1 MDDTISGI
9 FSFLFI
15 YHCTKIFSQVRAGTK
30 YWPDRP
36 ELHAGRIKC
45 LQNFYFTRRTGN
57 LTRKYYIGIREHA
70 GTDLIVSPGRPDIWR
85 KCIAGYELIKIF
97 DYISSGKPDI

>member
-9 FSFLFI
+9 VKFFI
-15 YHCTKIFSQVRAGTK
+15 HVSLHKIFSQVRAGTK
-30 YWPDRP
+30 YWPGRP

-85 KCIAGYELIKIF
+85 KCIAGYELIKI
-97 DYISSGKPDI
+97 YISSGKPDI